1 MEIGELLSKYWKYI
15 GRLVSL
21 RLKRSGIE
29 YVILAGSSVFAS
41 SEAKSGILSSDDG
54 ILRPGARARAQRAIF
69 SGISTFWH
77 LKTQKIARPQGRPS
91 EDR

>member
-1 MEIGELLSKYWKYI
+1 MDIGELLSKYWKYI

-29 YVILAGSSVFAS
+29 YVILARAFQFLDFAL
-41 SEAKSGILSSDDG
+41 SEAKSGLLSSVVSW
-54 ILRPGARARAQRAIF
+54 RRRAQRAIF
-69 SGISTFWH
+69 SRISTFWH

>member
-1 MEIGELLSKYWKYI
+1 MDIGELLSKYWKYI

-29 YVILAGSSVFAS
+29 PGIEHVILAGSSFFAL
-41 SEAKSGILSSDDG
+41 SEAKSGLLSSADG
-54 ILRPGARARAQRAIF
+54 LLARATRDFFKDFDFLAPEDANN
-69 SGISTFWH
+69 
-77 LKTQKIARPQGRPS
+77 ARPQGRPS